1 MFLAQRQTMNLRVRH
16 MAATF
21 IQKVWRGYQV
31 GTVFTSTL
39 KEYQIM
45 FNQSNNQ
52 KKNNNNISQTK

>member
-31 GTVFTSTL
+31 SYYYFVLSTTL
-39 KEYQIM
+39 TILL
-45 FNQSNNQ
+45 
-52 KKNNNNISQTK
+52 